1 MQSRSISATPA
12 PRGGGDPRGHQTAGA
27 ATDHDEVV
35 AFASGHAGQTRAPA
49 PRFGDRLNRPSSNA
63 GPSAVG
69 DDLDPELRRLR
80 RAAMFLAVCV
90 GIFVIATLIGVFH

>member
-1 MQSRSISATPA
+1 
-12 PRGGGDPRGHQTAGA
+12 
-27 ATDHDEVV
+27 
-35 AFASGHAGQTRAPA
+35 
-49 PRFGDRLNRPSSNA
+49 
-63 GPSAVG
+63 VG